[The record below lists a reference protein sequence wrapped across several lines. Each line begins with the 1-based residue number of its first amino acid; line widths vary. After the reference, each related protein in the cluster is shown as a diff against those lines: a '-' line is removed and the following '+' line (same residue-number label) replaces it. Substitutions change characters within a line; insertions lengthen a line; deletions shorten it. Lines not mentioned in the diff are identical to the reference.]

1 VQRILVGG
9 FGPIARLG
17 LRAILDQ
24 PAVEVVAECEPGR
37 VMTLLAATSAD
48 VVVLDLDAPGTDQ
61 LARTVAAARHPA
73 VTVIACSVD
82 RSLMRVYPR
91 TGSGH
96 VYCSGLTAAAL
107 AEAARN

>member
-1 VQRILVGG
+1 MPRILLGG

-17 LRAILDQ
+17 LREIFDQ

-37 VMTLLAATSAD
+37 VMTFLAAGSAD
-48 VVVLDLDAPGTDQ
+48 VVVLDLDAPSTDQ
-61 LARTVAAARHPA
+61 LARTVAARHPA

-82 RSLMRVYPR
+82 QSLIRVYPR

-96 VYCSGLTAAAL
+96 AYYRGLTPAAL

>member
-17 LRAILDQ
+17 LREILDQ
-24 PAVEVVAECEPGR
+24 AAIEIVAECEPGL
-37 VMTLLAATSAD
+37 VMTFLAAVPSD
-48 VVVLDLDAPGTDQ
+48 VVVLDLDASDTDQ
-61 LARTVAAARHPA
+61 LARTVAARHPA
-73 VTVIACSVD
+73 VTVVACSVD

-96 VYCSGLTAAAL
+96 AYSRELTAAAL